1 MTRVAR
7 GNHSSVAILD
17 PGPINVMNTTHPA
30 PPPPQPGQARLGLAI
45 ASLILGITGFIFSL
59 LLFGALLGLVGLI
72 LGVLHWRRSKDG
84 RGMAGWGIGLGSAA
98 ILASIAMGVVF
109 YQTYQTFTE
118 MMEEG
123 GGGTDFSQWEGVP
136 APDIAV
142 NTLDGERLQLSELR
156 GRRVILDFWATWCPP
171 CVKEIPHFIQLI
183 NETSRDDLVIVGISD
198 EDEATLREFVGKH
211 GVNYPTGGPASE
223 LASPYADVTAIPTTF
238 FIDRQGV
245 IQFVLEGY
253 HDLGELRTRALAE
266 DYSGPPRSAPR
277 PLADELPDAPV
288 TLPALKRWSRPLPA
302 VTLNAGDWDG
312 DGRED
317 LLVVERGGRLRV
329 LAADGVEKAS
339 VKLPGEFSAIELG
352 RHREHGV
359 RLLGYSNWGREVT
372 VMDDQGRK
380 LWAYPSGSGVNGA
393 HWGDLDGDGSDEMIV
408 GMNGGGGLHA
418 VAADGKQLWRVGS
431 LGNVWNQ
438 AIVPAVAG
446 QPVLIFATE
455 AGGSVRVFD
464 AKGRALRTIRPLG
477 EYFSQMSAARV
488 DAAGTVQVVVQR
500 EVTVALDETGKTAWQ
515 TPAIK
520 DHGSWRKASFAS
532 GDLTGDGTREW
543 VFLDAAGNLAVVT
556 PEGGKV
562 ATVKLAGVPSAFT
575 VLAAKDGAGRLVVL
589 RNDEVEAYDLE

>member
-1 MTRVAR
+1 M
-7 GNHSSVAILD
+7 AILNQSLV
-17 PGPINVMNTTHPA
+17 NVMNTTHPA
-30 PPPPQPGQARLGLAI
+30 PPPPLPGQSRLGLAI
-45 ASLILGITGFIFSL
+45 ASLILGITGLVFSL
-59 LLFGALLGLVGLI
+59 LLFGCVLGLVGMI
-72 LGVLHWRRSKDG
+72 LGVLHWRRSKAG
-84 RGMAGWGIGLGSAA
+84 RAMAGWGIGLGA
-98 ILASIAMGVVF
+98 ASILVGAAMSVVA
-109 YQTYQTFTE
+109 YQAYLSFSD

-142 NTLDGERLQLSELR
+142 NTLDGERLQLSQLR

-198 EDEATLREFVGKH
+198 EDEATLREFVGKQ
-211 GVNYPTGGPASE
+211 GVNYPVGGAASE
-223 LASPYADVTAIPTTF
+223 LVSPYAAITAIPTTF
-238 FIDRQGV
+238 FIDREGV

-288 TLPALKRWSRPLPA
+288 TLQPVKRWSRPVPA

-312 DGRED
+312 DGRDD

-329 LAADGVEKAS
+329 LAADGAEKAS
-339 VKLPGEFSAIELG
+339 VKLPGEFSLIELG

-359 RLLGYSNWGREVT
+359 RLLGYSNWGKEVA
-372 VMDDQGRK
+372 VLDDQGGK
-380 LWAYPSGSGVNGA
+380 LWTYPSGSGVNGA
-393 HWGDLDGDGSDEMIV
+393 HWGDLDGDGTDEMVV

-418 VAADGKQLWRVGS
+418 VSADGTQLWRVGS

-438 AIVPAVAG
+438 AIVPAVADR
-446 QPVLIFATE
+446 PALIFATE

-464 AKGRALRTIRPLG
+464 ASGRALRTIRPLG

-500 EVTVALDETGKTAWQ
+500 EVTVALDETGRTAWQ
-515 TPAIK
+515 IPAIK
-520 DHGSWRKASFAS
+520 GSWRRASFAS
-532 GDLTGDGTREW
+532 GDLNGDGTREW

-562 ATVKLAGVPSAFT
+562 TTVTLAGAASAFT

-589 RNDEVEAYDLE
+589 RNDTVEAYDLE